1 MWRTTYKNY
10 TPGTRQMKTIQDKYR
25 NLTIGYAPFIPSF
38 RIAGMEA
45 LMNEVGF
52 SDLAYK
58 QSGETLD
65 SSYFYWGPMIG
76 KTKEPF
82 IKAMAKKGVKGES
95 ASFDANTQEA
105 VQDGYI
111 SKTIYPWIA
120 HQYKAS
126 YQYAG
131 LLARFQAKTKGKFGN
146 FTEPI
151 PNMNMTMAKSIW
163 NLIDSGFPD
172 KDTLEGLQENL
183 EPIQKKHLFSD
194 KIGSWAELV
203 ETLDNIQG
211 TLDGKNYKIN
221 KSGLNLT
228 SRGSKKYKI
237 EGGGTR
243 LSKQAPD
250 WEAESATLAKGL
262 LGDIMKP
269 HTDAKA
275 QQGEEDN
282 INYWAEAVEELGLS
296 LLMDN
301 YKELVALNENG
312 PKNFPEFKK
321 DPNRQQMVKDSGIG
335 NLPDNLAL
343 SKAGGT
349 RNAVDVAGISAE
361 QHFMYYA
368 ASIDNEYGEDL
379 RAILGVTDLWDEAAG
394 QWEDPKELEKYM
406 EKMSGTEVTL
416 MRVQTKGGYKNLK
429 DLGTVDNPLK
439 DTKALKTAI
448 DKINKD
454 QINLINKYLGD
465 KTKKWTKALDEAELA
480 AKKMREAGKGET
492 AEYNILDQ
500 VRQTLSRAAHADYLG
515 VSDFRFMA
523 PYWMQIKGQDGKE
536 AGMISFGWSFSNKVD
551 ARAKVT
557 ETTVTSFGGE
567 GYETD
572 EGLKVIGILDLIMS
586 ALTGS
591 AESALN
597 WKADVFMDRLVR
609 EVTKNGAIEQI
620 LFEQLI
626 STNFMDI
633 MGQVG
638 GGVTMSYKLPT
649 AIAKELGDKWKKH
662 LKKVAGDSEFMEL
675 MRADTKRLSENW
687 QSHLNMSSWKGK
699 MLKGG
704 PSWWNLGGK
713 AFDSGTGA
721 WAVPFMAGGR
731 AGAAA
736 EPGKQSRVFKKLR
749 LYSP

>member
-10 TPGTRQMKTIQDKYR
+10 TPGTPAMKRIQDNYR

-38 RIAGMEA
+38 KIAGMSE
-45 LMNEVGF
+45 LLKEVGF

-58 QSGETLD
+58 QSGETSD

-82 IKAMAKKGVKGES
+82 VKAMRKIKEGDETD
-95 ASFDANTQEA
+95 ASFVKNTDLDYVAN
-105 VQDGYI
+105 
-111 SKTIYPWIA
+111 TIYPWIA

-131 LLARFQAKTKGKFGN
+131 LLARLQAKTKGKFGD
-146 FTEPI
+146 FSEPV
-151 PNMNMTMAKSIW
+151 PGMNMTMAKSIW
-163 NLIDSGFPD
+163 TLIASGFPD
-172 KDTLEGLQENL
+172 KDTLEGLQDKL
-183 EPIQKKHLFSD
+183 EPIQKKKLFSGE
-194 KIGSWAELV
+194 IGSWAELV

-211 TLDGKNYKIN
+211 TLDGKQYKIN
-221 KSGLNLT
+221 KDGLNLS
-228 SRGSKKYKI
+228 SRRAKKYKI
-237 EGGGTR
+237 EGGGKR

-250 WEAESATLAKGL
+250 WEAESATLAQGL

-275 QQGEEDN
+275 QEGKEDN

-335 NLPDNLAL
+335 NLPDNLKL

-379 RAILGVTDLWDEAAG
+379 RAILGVTDLWDEVAG

-416 MRVQTKGGYKNLK
+416 MRIQTKGGYKNLK

-439 DTKALKTAI
+439 NTKALQTAI

-465 KTKKWTKALDEAELA
+465 KTKKWTKALDEAEMA
-480 AKKMREAGKGET
+480 AKKMREAGKDET

-536 AGMISFGWSFSNKVD
+536 AGMISFGWSFSNKID

-557 ETTVTSFGGE
+557 ETTVTSFGGG

-572 EGLKVIGILDLIMS
+572 EGLKVIGLLDLIMS

-609 EVTKNGAIEQI
+609 EVTKNEAIEQL

-649 AIAKELGDKWKKH
+649 AIARELGDEWEKH
-662 LKKVAGDSEFMEL
+662 LKKVAGDSDFMDL
-675 MRADTKRLSENW
+675 MRADTKRLSQNW
-687 QSHLNMSSWKGK
+687 QSHLKMSSWKGK
-699 MLKGG
+699 MLQGG
-704 PSWWNLGGK
+704 PSWWNVAGE

-721 WAVPFMAGGR
+721 WAIPFMAGGR
-731 AGAAA
+731 AGAAQ

-749 LYSP
+749 VYSP